1 MGDTGPVNAEII
13 AVGTELLLG
22 FVVNTDTV
30 FLGRALAELGIDCY
44 HQVTVGDNP
53 ERLAEAIRTALSRA
67 DLVITCGGL
76 GPTVDDITLET
87 IARATNTRLVLN
99 RKILKQIRA
108 RFARQKIRMPASNVR
123 QAMIPEGATV
133 FPNSSG
139 TAPGFLLPLRPVDKL
154 RTQGERMLA
163 ALPGPPAELIPMATQ
178 NLFPRLRHL
187 VGRSVIRSRTLKIT
201 GVTESEVDAQVR
213 DLLALT
219 GAATLGIYAHP
230 SQVDLRISAKAA
242 TSSGADRLIAG
253 IERKIRRRLGKLIYG
268 ADEETLEQA
277 GGNLL
282 RKKKLTLAAAESC
295 TGGLIQHRI
304 TEVPGSSDYFAGGVV
319 VYSNDLKESFLGV
332 PPELLKKYGAVSPQ
346 VAAAMASGIRRAT
359 GSDLGIS
366 ITGIAG
372 PTGGTKRKPVG
383 LVYIALSTPRGTRTI
398 RHQFSGTRSV
408 VKFKASQAA
417 LNRVRLHLLASRNS
431 SLVNY
436 AASRTA
442 SSKPA
447 GSK

>member
-1 MGDTGPVNAEII
+1 LTPGAEWPTLVCVNAEII
-13 AVGTELLLG
+13 AIGTELLLG

-53 ERLAEAIRTALSRA
+53 ERLAEAIRTALARA

-87 IARATNTRLVLN
+87 IARATETPLRLN
-99 RKILKQIRA
+99 RAILTQIRA
-108 RFARQKIRMPASNVR
+108 RFARLKIRMPESNVR

-139 TAPGFLLPLRPVDKL
+139 TAPGFLLTLRQA
-154 RTQGERMLA
+154 QGERRVV
-163 ALPGPPAELIPMATQ
+163 ALPGPPAELIPMATRH
-178 NLFPRLRHL
+178 LLPHLRHL
-187 VGRSVIRSRTLKIT
+187 IGTSVIRSRTLKIT
-201 GVTESEVDAQVR
+201 GVTESEVDAKVR
-213 DLLALT
+213 DLLALK

-242 TSSGADRLIAG
+242 TSSAADRLIARV
-253 IERKIRRRLGKLIYG
+253 EEKIRRRMRDLIFG
-268 ADEETLEQA
+268 ADEETLEQVV
-277 GGNLL
+277 GNLL

-304 TEVPGSSDYFAGGVV
+304 TDVPGSSDYFAGGVV
-319 VYSNDLKESFLGV
+319 VYSNNLKESLLGV
-332 PPELLKKYGAVSPQ
+332 PPELLKRYGAVSPQ
-346 VAAAMASGIRRAT
+346 AAQAMASGIRRAT

-366 ITGIAG
+366 VTGIAG
-372 PTGGTKRKPVG
+372 PTGGTKQKPVG
-383 LVYIALSTPRGTRTI
+383 LVYIALSTLHGTRAV
-398 RHQFSGTRSV
+398 RHQFSGARSV

-417 LNRVRLHLLASRNS
+417 LNMVRLHVIASG
-431 SLVNY
+431 
-436 AASRTA
+436 AKQSR
-442 SSKPA
+442 
-447 GSK
+447 